1 MLRGGDDKKERRGG
15 GGETSWVQMNKT
27 EWEHLSSRLFLESVD
42 RKGDTDYKGGVH
54 MREVSPPPP
63 KKKTQIRLTEDE
75 KKRLDKRKNLIR
87 LGASSNASAAVSF
100 IVPVLL
106 FCYQQLSALFCFIS
120 RSPAVSHSTSLR
132 TFSSDSDHSC
142 RLLGSVPRHG
152 FVCFFVCFIL

>member
-1 MLRGGDDKKERRGG
+1 MTRRRGEGRGEG
-15 GGETSWVQMNKT
+15 GGVRQVESKWIKQSESIYHPACSLRASTERETQTTKGEFT
-27 EWEHLSSRLFLESVD
+27 WERFL
-42 RKGDTDYKGGVH
+42 
-54 MREVSPPPP
+54 PPPP

-132 TFSSDSDHSC
+132 TFSSDSDHSY

-152 FVCFFVCFIL
+152 FVRFFVCFIL